1 MKKFLFNWFTGVLV
15 ILIFCLFVIGFPTLI
30 SFIGL
35 PDWVV
40 FAYLFIFGSIVL
52 GLTGMKDY

>member
-1 MKKFLFNWFTGVLV
+1 MKYFLVNWLIGAITILVL
-15 ILIFCLFVIGFPTLI
+15 GFFMGGIPFLI

-40 FAYLFIFGSIVL
+40 FAYLFALCSLIL
-52 GLTGMKDY
+52 GLGVIKD

>member
-1 MKKFLFNWFTGVLV
+1 MKEFLFNWFAAVLV
-15 ILIFCLFVIGFPTLI
+15 ILIFCFFIIGVPTLI

-40 FAYLFIFGSIVL
+40 FAYLFIFASVVL
-52 GLTGMKDY
+52 ALSGIKD

>member
-1 MKKFLFNWFTGVLV
+1 MKKFLFNWFAGVLV
-15 ILIFCLFVIGFPTLI
+15 ILIFCFFVIGVPTLI

-40 FAYLFIFGSIVL
+40 FAYLFIFVSIVL

>member
-1 MKKFLFNWFTGVLV
+1 MKKFLFNWFSGVLV
-15 ILIFCLFVIGFPTLI
+15 ILIFCFFVIGVPTLI

-52 GLTGMKDY
+52 GEIND